1 MSRRLLDQPWLY
13 FAGAALLLLVAVATQ
28 FEFSLPARETGT
40 PAELQSLRDR
50 KDLNVLF
57 IVVDTMRA
65 DHLSSYGYARETTPN
80 MDTLANFGIR
90 FADVIAQSTW
100 TKASMASLWSGAYP
114 ANHGILRF
122 NHVMPDEALLPAEI
136 LRDSGRRTAGIWRNG
151 WVAPNFGF
159 SQGFDIYLHPT
170 TGEAQKKIQRNRPG
184 GGVLPGSD
192 EDVAMAA
199 FEFIDNF
206 GHEPFFLYVHLMDLH
221 QYVYDQ
227 KAPHYGSS
235 YLDAYDAALNWS
247 DRVVGVIV
255 NHLQDRGLLDDTLIV
270 VTSDHGEAFQEHGS
284 EGHARNLYKEVI
296 QVPWIISLP
305 FALDPGIVIEERV
318 ENVDVWPTLLDILGL
333 PPLINPDGRSMLPTI
348 LAAGGAPVGGD
359 PTADRRPTAFSQLD
373 RYWGQ
378 RDKTKPLVAL
388 VEGPRRLMW
397 WADGSEPSEL
407 YDTET
412 DPGEQSNVYDP
423 NSEEAKRLRALA
435 QQYFEG
441 GENPWGVEPTEIE
454 LDELMLNQLRAL
466 GYEVGR

>member
-1 MSRRLLDQPWLY
+1 MSRPVLDRPWLY
-13 FAGAALLLLVAVATQ
+13 FVGAGLLLVIAIATQ
-28 FEFSLPARETGT
+28 FELSLPARETGA
-40 PAELQSLRDR
+40 PADIATLRDR
-50 KDLNVLF
+50 DDLNVLF
-57 IVVDTMRA
+57 VVVDTMRA
-65 DHLSSYGYARETTPN
+65 DHLSSYGYARPTTPN
-80 MDTLANFGIR
+80 MDALARYGIR
-90 FADVIAQSTW
+90 FTDVIAQSTW
-100 TKASMASLWSGAYP
+100 TKASMASLWTGAYP

-122 NHVMPDEALLPAEI
+122 NHVMPDEALMPAEI
-136 LRDSGRRTAGIWRNG
+136 LRDAGFRTAGIWRNG

-170 TGEAQKKIQRNRPG
+170 TGAAQKAVQSKRPA

-206 GHEPFFLYVHLMDLH
+206 GHERFLLYVHLMDLH

-227 KAPHYGSS
+227 EAPHFGSS

-255 NHLQDRGLLDDTLIV
+255 NYLQERDLLDKTMIV

-305 FALDPGIVIEERV
+305 FALEPGIVIDERV
-318 ENVDVWPTLLDILGL
+318 ENIDVWPTLLDLLGL
-333 PPLINPDGRSMLPTI
+333 PPLVQPDGRSMVSSI
-348 LAAGGAPVGGD
+348 LAAGGAPVEGD
-359 PTADRRPTAFSQLD
+359 PAADRRPTAVSQLD

-378 RDKTKPLVAL
+378 RDKTKPLVAMI
-388 VEGPRRLMW
+388 EGEKRLMW
-397 WADGSEPSEL
+397 WADDSEPAEL
-407 YDTET
+407 YDTGA
-412 DPGEQSNVYDP
+412 DPGEQANLYKKDAA
-423 NSEEAKRLRALA
+423 EAARLRALA

-441 GENPWGVEPTEIE
+441 GENPWGVAPTEVEI
-454 LDELMLNQLRAL
+454 DELMLNQLRAL
-466 GYEVGR
+466 GYEIGR